1 MPWGGELQQLPL
13 QSTKS
18 SVRPT
23 EQQLEPSRGVKPSSC
38 LFSSHGI
45 LWNKWT
51 RKLKSPKHQPHTMLW
66 GQSQPSLYF
75 PSLFWALI
83 ACKTWAASSSVIS
96 PYQEIQ
102 MKLHSHRRLLEV
114 YRSPACLYKRSFF
127 FFPDEGRQ
135 PDWTWCAAPLH
146 AVVSLQWGI
155 LSPGHVSRLWCWW
168 GKQATYRHF
177 IQSTGLLQQ

>member
-1 MPWGGELQQLPL
+1 MGRRASAATLVEHGVFSKAHRAAAGAQQ
-13 QSTKS
+13 
-18 SVRPT
+18 
-23 EQQLEPSRGVKPSSC
+23 RGKPSSC

-114 YRSPACLYKRSFF
+114 YRSPACLYKRCIYFFSSIFF
-127 FFPDEGRQ
+127 FFFSRRGSATWLGLVCSTPPCSRVPQVGHFVTRAREQVMVLVRQ
-135 PDWTWCAAPLH
+135 A
-146 AVVSLQWGI
+146 GNI
-155 LSPGHVSRLWCWW
+155 
-168 GKQATYRHF
+168 
-177 IQSTGLLQQ
+177 